1 MIPVLDPLST
11 TAPYEQIRTQIVAA
25 VRTGAL
31 LPGARLPTVRALAED
46 LGLAPNTVARAYREL
61 EQAGVVKTLG
71 RRGTFVEASG
81 AAAER
86 AAFTAA
92 QDYVRR
98 IRELGVDDADAER
111 WVRDA
116 LRVGPS

>member
-1 MIPVLDPLST
+1 MIPELDPLSAT
-11 TAPYEQIRTQIVAA
+11 PPYEQIRAQVVAA

-31 LPGARLPTVRALAED
+31 LPGARLPTVRALAGD
-46 LGLAPNTVARAYREL
+46 LDLAPNTVARAYREL

-81 AAAER
+81 TVAER
-86 AAFTAA
+86 AAFAAA

-98 IRELGVDDADAER
+98 IRELGVDDAGAVR
-111 WVRDA
+111 WVHDA
-116 LRVGPS
+116 LRVGPG